1 MTIQKLYLMNIINDY
16 TEITVYNPSGNSI
29 AYGRWNLG
37 EVYTFAYDDIIN
49 FTLTNDNH
57 AIVTLKEQFY
67 TLKYLVNNGLITK
80 ETNVTVL
87 RKDGTILGQGRMRS
101 SYIAPYW
108 YYKISELF
116 FKRQHINNRSC
127 GKGPG
132 IIQVI
137 W

>member
-1 MTIQKLYLMNIINDY
+1 MTIHKLYLMNIINDY

-116 FKRQHINNRSC
+116 L
-127 GKGPG
+127 KGNTLTIEVVEKG
-132 IIQVI
+132 LE
-137 W
+137 

>member
-1 MTIQKLYLMNIINDY
+1 MTIQKLYLMDIINDY

-116 FKRQHINNRSC
+116 L
-127 GKGPG
+127 KGNTLTIEVVEKG
-132 IIQVI
+132 LE
-137 W
+137 

>member
-37 EVYTFAYDDIIN
+37 EVYTFAYDEIAN
-49 FTLTNDNH
+49 FTVTVNNH

-87 RKDGTILGQGRMRS
+87 RKDGTILGQGKMRS
-101 SYIAPYW
+101 SYVAPYW

-116 FKRQHINNRSC
+116 V
-127 GKGPG
+127 KGNTLTIEVVEKG
-132 IIQVI
+132 LE
-137 W
+137 

>member
-37 EVYTFAYDDIIN
+37 EVYKFAYDDIIN

-116 FKRQHINNRSC
+116 L
-127 GKGPG
+127 KGNTLTIEVVEKG
-132 IIQVI
+132 LE
-137 W
+137 

>member
-116 FKRQHINNRSC
+116 L
-127 GKGPG
+127 KGNTLTIEVVEKG
-132 IIQVI
+132 LE
-137 W
+137 